1 MDETKR
7 TIERAGQQAPTPEFT
22 LEDVRDRRDRA
33 HRRRRLA
40 GGIVGV
46 GVTLALVA
54 AAVLSL
60 GSPGHPG
67 RAIPLEGGV
76 GLPPATRGFVVV
88 SADEYSYQH
97 LVVRGSCPGHGDGQT
112 TVGIVDGLAVCPD
125 EELDLESWWAS
136 DGSGLIRVNKK
147 QNYGFS
153 GGTFGPGEFPAEG
166 DVSEYP
172 LDPVALRAFLL
183 ERSGSTGA
191 SPRPDVTPAPGV
203 PLDEG
208 LLWNAIQDYLGD
220 TQYLNSTPALRA
232 AMLEVLATLP
242 MVSVDASATDPAGR
256 DSIALRFFAYDQ
268 SVVVFVDPAT
278 HDFSAMTKVSPD
290 TGSREEIVVEAAGA
304 SASVSDP
311 PSGSDLSVRPAP

>member
-1 MDETKR
+1 MSETKR
-7 TIERAGQQAPTPEFT
+7 SIERAGLQAPTPDFS
-22 LEDVRDRRDRA
+22 LDDLRDRRDRQR
-33 HRRRRLA
+33 RRRRLA

-46 GVTLALVA
+46 GVTMALVA
-54 AAVLSL
+54 AAVMSL
-60 GSPGHPG
+60 GSFGDPG
-67 RAIPLEGGV
+67 RALARDGGV
-76 GLPPATRGFVVV
+76 GLPPPTRGLAAV
-88 SADEYSYQH
+88 SADKYSYQH
-97 LVVRGSCPGHGDGQT
+97 LVVRGSCPGHSDGQT

-125 EELDLESWWAS
+125 EELDLESWWTS
-136 DGSGLIRVNKK
+136 DGSGLIQVNTK
-147 QNYGFS
+147 QNYGFA

-166 DVSEYP
+166 DVSGYP

-256 DSIALRFFAYDQ
+256 DAIALRFFAYDQ
-268 SVVVFVDPAT
+268 DVVVFVDPAT

-290 TGSREEIVVEAAGA
+290 TGSREAVVVEAAGA
-304 SASVSDP
+304 TASISDP
-311 PSGSDLSVRPAP
+311 PSGTDLSVRPPR